1 MSFGPHY
8 LDQCIS
14 TTVSG
19 LIPFNVSWQIMRTY
33 FKLNTY
39 TQSAGCSNLEFEHS
53 GMLCL
58 TFPASLH
65 FWGWNAHTAHTLS
78 HPIRGNDKN
87 DGVQTTDNLMQTP
100 NHIKAQLFSHSDSII
115 FGLGDNVIC
124 EQKTQLTDLFW
135 HQTQNPQ
142 NENPVSYPGHRVT
155 YTDFNLPSIE

>member
-1 MSFGPHY
+1 
-8 LDQCIS
+8 
-14 TTVSG
+14 
-19 LIPFNVSWQIMRTY
+19 
-33 FKLNTY
+33 
-39 TQSAGCSNLEFEHS
+39 
-53 GMLCL
+53 
-58 TFPASLH
+58 
-65 FWGWNAHTAHTLS
+65 
-78 HPIRGNDKN
+78 
-87 DGVQTTDNLMQTP
+87 MQTP